1 MAKKIKLTQGG
12 VVAYPITIVEAIADA
27 ANNKSLSE
35 IITGLQAEAGG
46 WKLEQDANSS
56 LVYHLK
62 DSEGN
67 SHGTINIPQDTFL
80 DGATF
85 DGATSILTLTFNTAS
100 GKESIEVPMQKL
112 VDTYTAGNGLSVT
125 DKKFDLVIKAGEKYL
140 EVTADGIAT
149 KGIDDAIKSAID
161 ALSDK
166 DIEINE
172 TIEGSS
178 IENATFNETFQDNI
192 AYALSQAM
200 ENDVYLKNTLEGAVA
215 TLNQADQTNANEVS
229 ALKGIVGTQ
238 KDAAATGDTATAFG
252 RIKNLETVVADL
264 TGSGDGT
271 VESVETQINN
281 AINALK
287 GDAESATIGAVED
300 IAQQGVADAATAKA
314 AADKAQED
322 ATKANNDLAGHIA
335 DNVRHITAD
344 ERTAWNGAVQTV
356 VVTGADSAEPNIET
370 LEVTKNG
377 TEVTIN
383 TTKLVSYLDGLNS
396 GISANAGNID
406 TNAKAI
412 KALQDANTNG
422 LLGEMGTTEYAD
434 VTSVVGL

>member
-35 IITGLQAEAGG
+35 IITGLKTEAGG
-46 WKLEQDANSS
+46 WKLEQDDNSS

-80 DGATF
+80 ADATF

-100 GKESIEVPMQKL
+100 GREAIEVPMQSL

-161 ALSDK
+161 GIRANHIYLSA
-166 DIEINE
+166 
-172 TIEGSS
+172 S
-178 IENATFNETFQDNI
+178 IESNGEDATFSETFSDTAEN
-192 AYALSQAM
+192 ALDQALQ
-200 ENDVYLKNTLEGAVA
+200 NDVYLKNTLEGAVA

-300 IAQQGVADAATAKA
+300 IAQQGVADAAAAKA

-377 TEVTIN
+377 TEVTID

>member
-35 IITGLQAEAGG
+35 IITGLKTEAGG
-46 WKLEQDANSS
+46 WKLEQDDNSS

-80 DGATF
+80 AGATF

-100 GKESIEVPMQKL
+100 GKEAIEVPMQKL

-161 ALSDK
+161 ALRDK
-166 DIEINE
+166 DIEIDE

-178 IENATFNETFQDNI
+178 IENATFNESFQDTV

-215 TLNQADQTNANEVS
+215 TLNQADQTNANEVR

-287 GDAESATIGAVED
+287 GDAESATVGAVED
-300 IAQQGVADAATAKA
+300 IAQQGVADAAAAKA

-356 VVTGADSAEPNIET
+356 VVTGADSAESNIET

-377 TEVTIN
+377 TEVTID

-396 GISANAGNID
+396 GIAVNAGNID
-406 TNAKAI
+406 TNTKAI
-412 KALQDANTNG
+412 KALLNANTNG

>member
-35 IITGLQAEAGG
+35 IITGLKTEAGG
-46 WKLEQDANSS
+46 WKLEQDDNSS

-161 ALSDK
+161 GIRANNIYLSA
-166 DIEINE
+166 
-172 TIEGSS
+172 S
-178 IENATFNETFQDNI
+178 IESNGEDATFSETFSDTAEN
-192 AYALSQAM
+192 ALDQALQ
-200 ENDVYLKNTLEGAVA
+200 NDVYLKNTLEGAVA

-287 GDAESATIGAVED
+287 GDAESATVGAVED
-300 IAQQGVADAATAKA
+300 IAQQGVADAAAAKA

-335 DNVRHITAD
+335 DNVRHITAG

-377 TEVTIN
+377 TEVTID
-383 TTKLVSYLDGLNS
+383 TTKLVGYLHGLNS

-406 TNAKAI
+406 TNTKAI
-412 KALQDANTNG
+412 KALLNANTNG

>member
-35 IITGLQAEAGG
+35 IITGLKTEAGG

-80 DGATF
+80 AGATF

-100 GKESIEVPMQKL
+100 GKEAIEVPMQKL

-161 ALSDK
+161 GIRANNIYLSA
-166 DIEINE
+166 
-172 TIEGSS
+172 S
-178 IENATFNETFQDNI
+178 IESNGEDATFSETFSDTAEN
-192 AYALSQAM
+192 ALDQALQ
-200 ENDVYLKNTLEGAVA
+200 NDVYLKNTLEGAVA
-215 TLNQADQTNANEVS
+215 TLNQADQTNANDVS

-287 GDAESATIGAVED
+287 GDAESATVGAVED
-300 IAQQGVADAATAKA
+300 IAQQGVADAAAAKA

-356 VVTGADSAEPNIET
+356 VVTGADSAESNIET

-377 TEVTIN
+377 TEVTID

-396 GISANAGNID
+396 GISVNAGNID
-406 TNAKAI
+406 TNTKAI
-412 KALQDANTNG
+412 KALLDANTNG

>member
-35 IITGLQAEAGG
+35 ILTGLQTEAGG
-46 WKLEQDANSS
+46 WKLEQDDNSS

-161 ALSDK
+161 GIRANHIYLSA
-166 DIEINE
+166 
-172 TIEGSS
+172 S
-178 IENATFNETFQDNI
+178 IESNGEDATFSETFSDTAEN
-192 AYALSQAM
+192 ALDQALQ
-200 ENDVYLKNTLEGAVA
+200 NDVYLKNTLEGAVA

-287 GDAESATIGAVED
+287 GDAESATVGAVED
-300 IAQQGVADAATAKA
+300 IAQQGVADAAAAKA

-335 DNVRHITAD
+335 DNVRHITAG

-356 VVTGADSAEPNIET
+356 VVTGAGSAEPNIET

-377 TEVTIN
+377 TEVTID

>member
-35 IITGLQAEAGG
+35 ILTGLQTEAGG
-46 WKLEQDANSS
+46 WKLEQDDNSS

-80 DGATF
+80 AGATF

-100 GKESIEVPMQKL
+100 GKEAIEVPMQKL

-161 ALSDK
+161 GIRANHIYLSA
-166 DIEINE
+166 
-172 TIEGSS
+172 S
-178 IENATFNETFQDNI
+178 IESNEEDATFSETFSDTAEN
-192 AYALSQAM
+192 ALDQALQ
-200 ENDVYLKNTLEGAVA
+200 NDVYLKNTLEGAVA
-215 TLNQADQTNANEVS
+215 TLNQAGQTNANEVS

-287 GDAESATIGAVED
+287 GDAESATVGAVED
-300 IAQQGVADAATAKA
+300 IAQQGVADAAAAKA

-335 DNVRHITAD
+335 DNVRHITAG

-377 TEVTIN
+377 TEVTID

-396 GISANAGNID
+396 GISVNAGNID
-406 TNAKAI
+406 TNTKAI
-412 KALQDANTNG
+412 KALLNANTNG

>member
-35 IITGLQAEAGG
+35 IITGLKTEAGG
-46 WKLEQDANSS
+46 WKLEQDDNSS

-80 DGATF
+80 AGATF

-100 GKESIEVPMQKL
+100 GKEAIEVPMQKL

-161 ALSDK
+161 GIRANNIYLSA
-166 DIEINE
+166 
-172 TIEGSS
+172 S
-178 IENATFNETFQDNI
+178 IESNGEDATFSETFSDTAEN
-192 AYALSQAM
+192 ALDQALQ
-200 ENDVYLKNTLEGAVA
+200 NDVYLKNTLEGAVA

-287 GDAESATIGAVED
+287 GDAESATVGAVED
-300 IAQQGVADAATAKA
+300 IAQQGVADAAAAKA

-377 TEVTIN
+377 TEVTID

-396 GISANAGNID
+396 GISTNAGNID
-406 TNAKAI
+406 TNTKAI
-412 KALQDANTNG
+412 KALLNANTNG

>member
-35 IITGLQAEAGG
+35 ILTGLQTEAGG

-80 DGATF
+80 AGATF

-100 GKESIEVPMQKL
+100 GKEAIEVPMQKL

-161 ALSDK
+161 GIRANHIYLSA
-166 DIEINE
+166 
-172 TIEGSS
+172 S
-178 IENATFNETFQDNI
+178 IESNGEDATFSETFSDTAEN
-192 AYALSQAM
+192 ALDQALQ
-200 ENDVYLKNTLEGAVA
+200 NDVYLKNTLEGAVA
-215 TLNQADQTNANEVS
+215 TLNQADQTNADEVS

-287 GDAESATIGAVED
+287 GDAESATVGAVED
-300 IAQQGVADAATAKA
+300 IAQQGVADAAAAKA

-377 TEVTIN
+377 TEVTID
-383 TTKLVSYLDGLNS
+383 TTKLVGYLHGLNS

-406 TNAKAI
+406 TNTKAI
-412 KALQDANTNG
+412 KALLNANTNG

>member
-27 ANNKSLSE
+27 ANNKTLSE
-35 IITGLQAEAGG
+35 ILTGLETSAGG

-56 LVYHLK
+56 LVYHLN

-80 DGATF
+80 AGATF
-85 DGATSILTLTFNTAS
+85 DGASSILTLTFNTES
-100 GKESIEVPMQKL
+100 GKQAIEVPMQSL

-125 DKKFDLVIKAGEKYL
+125 DKKFDLVIKSGEKYL

-149 KGIDDAIKSAID
+149 KGIDEAIKSAID

-166 DIEINE
+166 DIEISG

-178 IENATFNETFQDNI
+178 IENASFNETFQDTV
-192 AYALSQAM
+192 AYALGQAM

-215 TLNQADQTNANEVS
+215 TLNQADQTNANAIS
-229 ALKGIVGTQ
+229 GLSGIVGTQ
-238 KDAAATGDTATAFG
+238 TDVAATGDSATAFG

-281 AINALK
+281 AINTLK
-287 GDAESATIGAVED
+287 GDAESATLGAVED
-300 IAQQGVADAATAKA
+300 IAQQGVADAA
-314 AADKAQED
+314 KAQED
-322 ATKANNDLAGHIA
+322 ATKANEDLADHID
-335 DNVRHITAD
+335 DNVRHITAE

-377 TEVTIN
+377 TEVTID
-383 TTKLVSYLDGLNS
+383 TTKLVVYLDGLTS
-396 GISANAGNID
+396 GVATNIQAID
-406 TNAKAI
+406 ANAKAI

-434 VTSVVGL
+434 VTSIVGL

>member
-35 IITGLQAEAGG
+35 ILTGLQTEAGG
-46 WKLEQDANSS
+46 WKLEQDDNSS

-80 DGATF
+80 AGATF

-100 GKESIEVPMQKL
+100 GKEAIEVPMQKL

-161 ALSDK
+161 GIRANHIYLSA
-166 DIEINE
+166 
-172 TIEGSS
+172 S
-178 IENATFNETFQDNI
+178 IESNGEDATFSETFSDTAEN
-192 AYALSQAM
+192 ALDQALQ
-200 ENDVYLKNTLEGAVA
+200 NDVYLKNTLEGAVA

-287 GDAESATIGAVED
+287 GDAESATVGAVED
-300 IAQQGVADAATAKA
+300 IAQQGVADAAAAKA

-335 DNVRHITAD
+335 DNVRHITAG

-377 TEVTIN
+377 TEVTID
-383 TTKLVSYLDGLNS
+383 TTKLVSYLDDLNS
-396 GISANAGNID
+396 GISVNAGNID
-406 TNAKAI
+406 TNTKAI
-412 KALQDANTNG
+412 KALLNANTNG

>member
-35 IITGLQAEAGG
+35 ILTGLQTEAGG
-46 WKLEQDANSS
+46 WKLEQDDNSS

-80 DGATF
+80 AGATF

-100 GKESIEVPMQKL
+100 GKEAIEVPMQKL

-125 DKKFDLVIKAGEKYL
+125 DKKFDLVIKSGEKYL

-161 ALSDK
+161 GIRANNIYLSA
-166 DIEINE
+166 
-172 TIEGSS
+172 S
-178 IENATFNETFQDNI
+178 IESNGEDATFSETFSDTAEN
-192 AYALSQAM
+192 ALDQALQ
-200 ENDVYLKNTLEGAVA
+200 NDVYLKNTLEGAVA

-287 GDAESATIGAVED
+287 GDAESATVGAVED
-300 IAQQGVADAATAKA
+300 IAQQGVADAAAAKA

-356 VVTGADSAEPNIET
+356 VVTGADSAESNIET

-377 TEVTIN
+377 TEVTID

-396 GISANAGNID
+396 GISVNAGNID
-406 TNAKAI
+406 TNTKAI
-412 KALQDANTNG
+412 KALLNANTNG

>member
-35 IITGLQAEAGG
+35 IITGLKTEAGG
-46 WKLEQDANSS
+46 WKLEQDDNSS

-80 DGATF
+80 AGATF

-100 GKESIEVPMQKL
+100 GKEAIEVPMQKL

-125 DKKFDLVIKAGEKYL
+125 DKKFDLVIKSGEKYL

-149 KGIDDAIKSAID
+149 KGIDEAIESAIENIT
-161 ALSDK
+161 A
-166 DIEINE
+166 N
-172 TIEGSS
+172 TIELLASVESKGEDATFSDTFLDNV
-178 IENATFNETFQDNI
+178 ENALDQ
-192 AYALSQAM
+192 ALQ
-200 ENDVYLKNTLEGAVA
+200 NDVYLKNTLEGAVA
-215 TLNQADQTNANEVS
+215 TLNQADQTNANEVR

-287 GDAESATIGAVED
+287 GDAESATVGAVED
-300 IAQQGVADAATAKA
+300 IAQQGVADAAAAKA

-377 TEVTIN
+377 TEVTID

-396 GISANAGNID
+396 GISVNAGNID
-406 TNAKAI
+406 TNTKAI
-412 KALQDANTNG
+412 KALLDANTNG

>member
-35 IITGLQAEAGG
+35 IITGLKTEAGG
-46 WKLEQDANSS
+46 WKLEQDDNSS

-80 DGATF
+80 AGATF

-100 GKESIEVPMQKL
+100 GKEAIEVPMQKL

-287 GDAESATIGAVED
+287 GDAESATVGAVED
-300 IAQQGVADAATAKA
+300 IAQQGVADAAAAKA

-377 TEVTIN
+377 TEVTID
-383 TTKLVSYLDGLNS
+383 TAKLVGYLDGLNS
-396 GISANAGNID
+396 GISANAENID

>member
-35 IITGLQAEAGG
+35 ILTGLKTEAGG

-56 LVYHLK
+56 LVYHLN

-80 DGATF
+80 AGATF

-100 GKESIEVPMQKL
+100 GKEAIEVPMQKL

-125 DKKFDLVIKAGEKYL
+125 DKKFDLVIKSGEKYL

-149 KGIDDAIKSAID
+149 KGIDDAIQSAIN

-166 DIEINE
+166 DIEISE

-178 IENATFNETFQDNI
+178 IENATFNETFQDTV

-335 DNVRHITAD
+335 DNVRHITAA
-344 ERTAWNGAVQTV
+344 ERTSWNGSVQTV
-356 VVTGADSAEPNIET
+356 VVTGAGSAEPNIET

-377 TEVTIN
+377 TEVTID
-383 TTKLVSYLDGLNS
+383 TTKLVGYLDGLNS
-396 GISANAGNID
+396 GISANAENID

>member
-35 IITGLQAEAGG
+35 IITGLKTEAGG
-46 WKLEQDANSS
+46 WKLEQDASSS
-56 LVYHLK
+56 LVYHLN

-80 DGATF
+80 AGATF

-100 GKESIEVPMQKL
+100 GKEAIEVPMQKL

-178 IENATFNETFQDNI
+178 IENATFNETFQDTV

-215 TLNQADQTNANEVS
+215 TLNQADQTNANEVR

-287 GDAESATIGAVED
+287 GDAESATVGAVED
-300 IAQQGVADAATAKA
+300 IAQQGVADAAAAKA

-335 DNVRHITAD
+335 DNVRHITAG

-396 GISANAGNID
+396 GIYANAENID

>member
-35 IITGLQAEAGG
+35 ILTGLQTEAGG
-46 WKLEQDANSS
+46 WKLEQDDNSS

-161 ALSDK
+161 GIRANHIYLSA
-166 DIEINE
+166 
-172 TIEGSS
+172 S
-178 IENATFNETFQDNI
+178 IESNGEDATFSETFSDTAEN
-192 AYALSQAM
+192 ALDQALQ
-200 ENDVYLKNTLEGAVA
+200 NDVYLKNTLEGAVA

-287 GDAESATIGAVED
+287 GDAESATVGAVED
-300 IAQQGVADAATAKA
+300 IAQQGVADAAAAKA

-356 VVTGADSAEPNIET
+356 VVTGADSAESNIET

-377 TEVTIN
+377 TEVTID

-396 GISANAGNID
+396 GISVNAGNID
-406 TNAKAI
+406 TNTKAI
-412 KALQDANTNG
+412 KALLNANTNG

>member
-35 IITGLQAEAGG
+35 ILTGLQTEAGG

-56 LVYHLK
+56 LVYHLN

-80 DGATF
+80 AGATF

-100 GKESIEVPMQKL
+100 GKEAIEVPMQKL

-161 ALSDK
+161 GIRANNIYLSA
-166 DIEINE
+166 
-172 TIEGSS
+172 S
-178 IENATFNETFQDNI
+178 IESNGEDATFSETFSDTAEN
-192 AYALSQAM
+192 ALDQALQ
-200 ENDVYLKNTLEGAVA
+200 NDVYLKNTLEGAVA

-287 GDAESATIGAVED
+287 GDAESATVGAVED
-300 IAQQGVADAATAKA
+300 IAQQGVADAAAAKA

-356 VVTGADSAEPNIET
+356 VVTGADSAESNIET

-377 TEVTIN
+377 TEVTID

-396 GISANAGNID
+396 GISVNAGNID
-406 TNAKAI
+406 TNTKAI
-412 KALQDANTNG
+412 KALLDANTNG

>member
-35 IITGLQAEAGG
+35 ILTGLQTEAGG

-80 DGATF
+80 AGATF

-100 GKESIEVPMQKL
+100 GREAIEVPMQKL

-161 ALSDK
+161 GIRANHIYLSA
-166 DIEINE
+166 
-172 TIEGSS
+172 S
-178 IENATFNETFQDNI
+178 IESNGEDATFSETFSDTAEN
-192 AYALSQAM
+192 ALDQALQ
-200 ENDVYLKNTLEGAVA
+200 NDVYLKNTLEGAVA

-287 GDAESATIGAVED
+287 GDAESATVGAVED
-300 IAQQGVADAATAKA
+300 IAQQGVADAAAAKA

-356 VVTGADSAEPNIET
+356 VVTGADSAESNIET

-377 TEVTIN
+377 TEVTID

-406 TNAKAI
+406 TNTKAI
-412 KALQDANTNG
+412 KALLNANTNG